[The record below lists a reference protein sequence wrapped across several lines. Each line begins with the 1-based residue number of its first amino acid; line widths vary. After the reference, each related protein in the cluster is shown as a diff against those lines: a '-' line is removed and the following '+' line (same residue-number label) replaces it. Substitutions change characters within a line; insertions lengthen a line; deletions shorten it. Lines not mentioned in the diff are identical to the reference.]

1 MYYYFYMNRSIMELP
16 YEVNL
21 SINPAFTSLTAEQV
35 EFHTAYPNATV
46 AEVKQCVLYP
56 VPEEPTLEERKDFA
70 RDALK
75 EAFREKVR
83 NFDEI
88 DMILA
93 ITSRICIQNGWH
105 SEAESPYSTA
115 EARAVICGFV
125 HLGKAAKDAL
135 AAGLS
140 AVDAAEDPDA
150 LMAAE
155 EAAMAAIGNATAPS
169 AGADGTTEGG
179 L

>member
-1 MYYYFYMNRSIMELP
+1 MELP
-16 YEVNL
+16 NEVDL

-35 EFHTAYPNATV
+35 EFYTAHPDATV
-46 AEVKQCVLYP
+46 DEVKQCVLFP
-56 VPEEPTLEERKDFA
+56 IPEEQTLEERKDYA
-70 RDALK
+70 RDAL
-75 EAFREKVR
+75 EVAFREKVR
-83 NFDEI
+83 TFDEL
-88 DMILA
+88 DMLLA

-135 AAGLS
+135 LAGLS
-140 AVDAAEDPDA
+140 AVDAAEDIDT
-150 LMAAE
+150 LE
-155 EAAMAAIGNATAPS
+155 EAVDGAMAAIGNATAGESAVVDES
-169 AGADGTTEGG
+169 AGADGTEGG